1 MVFRL
6 LQRIGYITSLIL
18 ALGLAP
24 PLAGASKWQKAPIE
38 PQISACEKLHAIG
51 VRTLSYQDQKRDR
64 PVVVE
69 LWYPSDAKE
78 PLDQPADFIWVHP
91 DEMRDVPCAQFVAKF
106 PLIMMSHGY
115 GGDRRDRS
123 WLADRL
129 VRHGFIVA
137 SVDHYGNTRSSF
149 DLVSSLKFW
158 ERGRDISF
166 AIDQLLEEP
175 FLAGRVD
182 PDRIGF
188 VGYSLG
194 GMTGL
199 GLAGA
204 NAGAVE
210 QALEQLVKKYSEIK
224 PEMIAHFDFQEA
236 KKSLK
241 DARIKA
247 MMLICPASFVYSPES
262 LKKIKIPIG
271 LVVAPQDE
279 VLPFKEHAELII
291 QHVVPAK
298 LKMMRK
304 EVAHNAFVNRVSE
317 AGKKLKKMLVY
328 KDHPSCDRQVIHQEV
343 GLFAV
348 DFFREYL
355 PTNLSH

>member
-1 MVFRL
+1 MALASPL
-6 LQRIGYITSLIL
+6 LAS
-18 ALGLAP
+18 
-24 PLAGASKWQKAPIE
+24 SKWRKAPLE
-38 PQISACEKLHAIG
+38 PQTTVCEKLLAIG
-51 VRTLSYQDQKRDR
+51 VRTLDYQDPTRER
-64 PVVVE
+64 PVVIE
-69 LWYPSDAKE
+69 LWYPSDANE
-78 PLDQPADFIWVHP
+78 PLDQPADFVWVHP
-91 DEMRDVPCAQFVAKF
+91 NEMRDVPCAQFVKKF

-149 DLVSSLKFW
+149 DLVASLKFW
-158 ERGRDISF
+158 ERGKDITF
-166 AIDQLLEEP
+166 AIDQLLQEP
-175 FLAGRVD
+175 FLKGRID
-182 PDRIGF
+182 TDRIGF

-204 NAGAVE
+204 QVGAIEHV
-210 QALEQLVKKYSEIK
+210 LDQLVKKYSEIK
-224 PEMIAHFDFQEA
+224 PEMIAHFDVKEA

-241 DARIKA
+241 DERIRA
-247 MMLICPASFVYSPES
+247 MLLICPASFVYAPKS
-262 LKKIKIPIG
+262 LKKINIPVG

-317 AGKKLKKMLVY
+317 KGKLLKKMHIY
-328 KDHPSCDRQVIHQEV
+328 KDHPSCDRKVIHQEV

-348 DFFREYL
+348 DFFREFL
-355 PTNLSH
+355 P